1 VISLINYQ
9 NKIVQEDMQEIFKEI
24 EFNSLRDKT
33 ILITGATGMLATY
46 LVYFLNYLNITENL
60 NIKIIGLV
68 RNMEKAI
75 KIFEGIEIELLVQ
88 NIQDEIKY
96 ENKIDYIFHM
106 ASSANP
112 KVILESPIDIIKANT
127 IGTFNVFE
135 LARNKSAKVFFTSTR
150 EIYGKLD
157 ESIKFI
163 RESDMGV
170 VDCLERRACYPESK
184 RIAETICNSYFYQ
197 YGVKYNII
205 RIAHVYGPG
214 MNIDGDGRIMSDIIE
229 NVSKNQNIV
238 LKSDGTALRAFC
250 YITDA
255 IRGLLLI
262 LIKGKSNEVYN
273 LSNEKEEISIK
284 DLAQKVIDISGKK
297 IKIEY
302 QISTSVAYTNYKRIG
317 LNNEKLEK
325 LGWKIKK
332 KLEDGIKITLIS
344 IIGDK
349 DEARKIG

>member
-1 VISLINYQ
+1 MINYQ
-9 NKIVQEDMQEIFKEI
+9 NKIVQEDMQEILKDI
-24 EFNSLRDKT
+24 EFNSLKDKV
-33 ILITGATGMLATY
+33 ILIIGATGMLATY
-46 LVYFLNYLNITENL
+46 LVYFLNYLNIIENL

-68 RNMEKAI
+68 RNKEKAI
-75 KIFEGIEIELLVQ
+75 KIFEGVNIELLVQ
-88 NIQDEIKY
+88 DVQDEIKY
-96 ENKIDYIFHM
+96 DNKVDYIFHM

-112 KVILESPIDIIKANT
+112 RAILERPIDIIKANT

-135 LARNKSAKVFFTSTR
+135 LARSKSAKVIFTSTR

-157 ESIKFI
+157 ESVEFIK
-163 RESDMGV
+163 ENDMGI

-214 MNIDGDGRIMSDIIE
+214 MNIDGDGRVMSDLIE
-229 NVSKNQNIV
+229 NISRNQNVI

-262 LIKGKSNEVYN
+262 LIKGKDNEVYN
-273 LSNEKEEISIK
+273 LSNEKEEIMIK
-284 DLAQKVIDISGKK
+284 DLAQKVIDISGEKLE
-297 IKIEY
+297 IEY
-302 QISTSVAYTNYKRIG
+302 HISNSGAYTNYKRIG
-317 LNNEKLEK
+317 LNNKKLEK
-325 LGWKIKK
+325 LGWNIEINLDKGLKK
-332 KLEDGIKITLIS
+332 QLQFQRGIVK
-344 IIGDK
+344 
-349 DEARKIG
+349 

>member
-1 VISLINYQ
+1 MISLINYQ

-24 EFNSLRDKT
+24 EFNSLKDKV

-46 LVYFLNYLNITENL
+46 LVYFFNYLNNTENL

-75 KIFEGIEIELLVQ
+75 KIFEGIEIEILIQ
-88 NIQDEIKY
+88 DIQDEIKY
-96 ENKIDYIFHM
+96 EHKIDYIFHM

-112 KVILESPIDIIKANT
+112 KTILENPINIIKANT

-135 LARNKSAKVFFTSTR
+135 LARSKSAKVLFTSTR
-150 EIYGKLD
+150 EIYGRLD
-157 ESIKFI
+157 ENVKFI
-163 RESDMGV
+163 QETDMGV

-197 YGVKYNII
+197 YGIKYNIV

-229 NVSKNQNIV
+229 NVSKEQNII

-262 LIKGKSNEVYN
+262 LIKGKDNEVYN

-284 DLAQKVIDISGKK
+284 ELAQKAIDISRKK
-297 IKIEY
+297 LKIEH
-302 QISTSVAYTNYKRIG
+302 QINNSGAYTNYKRTG
-317 LNNEKLEK
+317 LDNRKLEK
-325 LGWKIKK
+325 LGWNIRVNLDKGLKK
-332 KLEDGIKITLIS
+332 QLTFQI
-344 IIGDK
+344 
-349 DEARKIG
+349 RYN

>member
-1 VISLINYQ
+1 MINYQ
-9 NKIVQEDMQEIFKEI
+9 NKIVQEDMQEILKDI
-24 EFNSLRDKT
+24 EFNSLKDKV

-46 LVYFLNYLNITENL
+46 LVYFLNYLNIIENL

-68 RNMEKAI
+68 RNKEKAI
-75 KIFEGIEIELLVQ
+75 KIFEGVNIELLVQ
-88 NIQDEIKY
+88 DVQDEIKY
-96 ENKIDYIFHM
+96 DNKVDYIFHM

-112 KVILESPIDIIKANT
+112 RTILERPIDIIKANT

-135 LARNKSAKVFFTSTR
+135 LARSKSAKVIFTSTR

-157 ESIKFI
+157 ESVEFIK
-163 RESDMGV
+163 ENDMGI

-214 MNIDGDGRIMSDIIE
+214 MNIDGDGRIMSDLIE
-229 NVSKNQNIV
+229 NISKNQNII

-250 YITDA
+250 YIIDA

-262 LIKGKSNEVYN
+262 LIKGKDNEVYN
-273 LSNEKEEISIK
+273 LSNEKEEIMIK
-284 DLAQKVIDISGKK
+284 DLAKKIIDISGE
-297 IKIEY
+297 KIEIEY
-302 QISTSVAYTNYKRIG
+302 HISNSGAYTNYKRIG
-317 LNNEKLEK
+317 LNNKKLEK
-325 LGWKIKK
+325 LGWNIEINLDKGLKK
-332 KLEDGIKITLIS
+332 QLQFQRGIVK
-344 IIGDK
+344 
-349 DEARKIG
+349 

>member
-1 VISLINYQ
+1 MVSLINYQ
-9 NKIVQEDMQEIFKEI
+9 NKIVQEDMKEILKDI
-24 EFNSLRDKT
+24 EFNSLKDKT
-33 ILITGATGMLATY
+33 ILITGATGMLAVY
-46 LVYFLNYLNITENL
+46 LVYFLNYLNIIENL

-68 RNMEKAI
+68 RNQEKAI
-75 KIFEGIEIELLVQ
+75 KIFEGIEIELLIQ
-88 NIQDEIKY
+88 DIQDEIKY
-96 ENKIDYIFHM
+96 EHKIDYIFHM

-112 KVILESPIDIIKANT
+112 KTILENPIDIIKANI

-150 EIYGKLD
+150 EVYGKLD

-163 RESDMGV
+163 QESDMGV
-170 VDCLERRACYPESK
+170 VDCLEKRACYPESK

-229 NVSKNQNIV
+229 NVSKNKNII

-262 LIKGKSNEVYN
+262 LIKGKDNEVYN

-284 DLAQKVIDISGKK
+284 DLAQKAINISRKEL
-297 IKIEY
+297 KIEY
-302 QISTSVAYTNYKRIG
+302 QINNSGAYTSYKRIG
-317 LNNEKLEK
+317 LDNRKLEE
-325 LGWKIKK
+325 LGWNIRISLDKGLEKQIIFQKI
-332 KLEDGIKITLIS
+332 L
-344 IIGDK
+344 
-349 DEARKIG
+349 

>member
-1 VISLINYQ
+1 MINYQ
-9 NKIVQEDMQEIFKEI
+9 NKIIQEDMQEILKDI
-24 EFNSLRDKT
+24 EFNSLKNKT

-46 LVYFLNYLNITENL
+46 LIYFFNYLNIIENL

-68 RNMEKAI
+68 RNKEKAI
-75 KIFEGIEIELLVQ
+75 KIFEGVEIELLIQ
-88 NIQDEIKY
+88 DIQDEIKY
-96 ENKIDYIFHM
+96 EHKIDYIFHM

-112 KVILESPIDIIKANT
+112 KTILENPIDIIKANT

-135 LARNKSAKVFFTSTR
+135 LARNKSVKVLFTSTR

-157 ESIKFI
+157 ENVEFI
-163 RESDMGV
+163 QETDMGV

-229 NVSKNQNIV
+229 NISKNENII

-262 LIKGKSNEVYN
+262 LIKGNDNEVYN

-284 DLAQKVIDISGKK
+284 DLAQKAIDISGKK

-302 QISTSVAYTNYKRIG
+302 QISNSEAYTNYKRVG
-317 LNNEKLEK
+317 LNNGKLEK
-325 LGWKIKK
+325 LGWKIQK
-332 KLEDGIKITLIS
+332 KLVDGIRNTLIN
-344 IIGDK
+344 IIEDK
-349 DEARKIG
+349 DESKKIN

>member
-1 VISLINYQ
+1 MISLINYQ
-9 NKIVQEDMQEIFKEI
+9 NKIIQEDMQEILKDI
-24 EFNSLRDKT
+24 EFNGLKDKT

-46 LVYFLNYLNITENL
+46 LVYFFNYLNIIENL

-68 RNMEKAI
+68 RNKEKAI
-75 KIFEGIEIELLVQ
+75 KIFEGVAIELLVQ
-88 NIQDEIKY
+88 DIQDEIKY
-96 ENKIDYIFHM
+96 DNKVDYIFHM

-112 KVILESPIDIIKANT
+112 KAILESPIDIIKANT

-157 ESIKFI
+157 ESIEFI
-163 RESDMGV
+163 QESDMGV

-184 RIAETICNSYFYQ
+184 RIAETICNSYLYQ
-197 YGVKYNII
+197 YGVKYNIV

-229 NVSKNQNIV
+229 NVSKNQNII

-262 LIKGKSNEVYN
+262 LIKGKDNEVYN
-273 LSNEKEEISIK
+273 LSNENEEISIK
-284 DLAQKVIDISGKK
+284 ELSQKVIDISRKEL
-297 IKIEY
+297 KIEY
-302 QISTSVAYTNYKRIG
+302 QISNSEAYTSYKRVG
-317 LNNEKLEK
+317 LNNGKLES
-325 LGWKIKK
+325 LGWKIQK
-332 KLEDGIKITLIS
+332 KLEDGIRNILVS
-344 IIGDK
+344 II
-349 DEARKIG
+349 EN

>member
-1 VISLINYQ
+1 MISLINYQ
-9 NKIVQEDMQEIFKEI
+9 NKIIQEDMQEILKDI
-24 EFNSLRDKT
+24 EFNGLKDKT

-46 LVYFLNYLNITENL
+46 LVYFFNYLNIIENL

-68 RNMEKAI
+68 RNKEKAI
-75 KIFEGIEIELLVQ
+75 KIFEGVAIELLIQ
-88 NIQDEIKY
+88 DIQDEIKY
-96 ENKIDYIFHM
+96 DNKVDYIFHM

-112 KVILESPIDIIKANT
+112 KAILESPIDIIKANT

-157 ESIKFI
+157 ESIEFI
-163 RESDMGV
+163 QESDMGV

-184 RIAETICNSYFYQ
+184 RIAETICNSYLYQ
-197 YGVKYNII
+197 YGVKYNIV

-229 NVSKNQNIV
+229 NVSKNQNII

-262 LIKGKSNEVYN
+262 LIKGKDNEVYN
-273 LSNEKEEISIK
+273 LSNENEEISIK
-284 DLAQKVIDISGKK
+284 ELSQKVIDISRKEL
-297 IKIEY
+297 KIEY
-302 QISTSVAYTNYKRIG
+302 QISNSEAYTSYKRVG
-317 LNNEKLEK
+317 LNNGKLES
-325 LGWKIKK
+325 LGWKIQK
-332 KLEDGIKITLIS
+332 KLEDGIRNILVS
-344 IIGDK
+344 II
-349 DEARKIG
+349 EN

>member
-1 VISLINYQ
+1 MISLINYQ
-9 NKIVQEDMQEIFKEI
+9 NKIVQEDMQEILKDI
-24 EFNSLRDKT
+24 EVDSLKDKI

-46 LVYFLNYLNITENL
+46 LVYFFNYLNIIESL

-68 RNMEKAI
+68 RNKEKAI
-75 KIFEGIEIELLVQ
+75 KIFEGVKIELLVQ
-88 NIQDEIKY
+88 DIQNEIKY
-96 ENKIDYIFHM
+96 DNKIDYIFHM
-106 ASSANP
+106 ASLANP
-112 KVILESPIDIIKANT
+112 KSILENPIDIIKANT

-135 LARNKSAKVFFTSTR
+135 LARSRSAKVIFTSTR

-157 ESIKFI
+157 ENVKFI
-163 RESDMGV
+163 QESDMGV

-214 MNIDGDGRIMSDIIE
+214 MNIDGDGRIMSDLIE
-229 NVSKNQNIV
+229 NISKNQNII

-262 LIKGKSNEVYN
+262 LLKGKDNEVYN
-273 LSNEKEEISIK
+273 LSNEKEEIMIK
-284 DLAQKVIDISGKK
+284 DLAQKIIDISGEKLE
-297 IKIEY
+297 IEY
-302 QISTSVAYTNYKRIG
+302 QISSSGAYTNYKRIG
-317 LNNEKLEK
+317 LNNKKLEK
-325 LGWKIKK
+325 LGWNIEINLDKGLKK
-332 KLEDGIKITLIS
+332 QLQFQRGIVK
-344 IIGDK
+344 
-349 DEARKIG
+349 

>member
-1 VISLINYQ
+1 MVSLINYQ
-9 NKIVQEDMQEIFKEI
+9 NKIVQEDMKEILKDI
-24 EFNSLRDKT
+24 EFNSLKDKT
-33 ILITGATGMLATY
+33 ILITGATGMLAVY
-46 LVYFLNYLNITENL
+46 LVYFLNYLNIIENL

-68 RNMEKAI
+68 RNQEKAI
-75 KIFEGIEIELLVQ
+75 KIFEGIEIELLIQ
-88 NIQDEIKY
+88 DIQDEIKY
-96 ENKIDYIFHM
+96 EHKIDYIFHM

-112 KVILESPIDIIKANT
+112 KTILENPIDIIKANT

-150 EIYGKLD
+150 EVYGKLD

-163 RESDMGV
+163 QESDMGV
-170 VDCLERRACYPESK
+170 VDCLEKRACYPESK

-229 NVSKNQNIV
+229 NVSKNKNII

-262 LIKGKSNEVYN
+262 LIKGKDNEVYN

-284 DLAQKVIDISGKK
+284 DLAQKAINISRKEL
-297 IKIEY
+297 KIEY
-302 QISTSVAYTNYKRIG
+302 QINNSGAYTSYKRIG
-317 LNNEKLEK
+317 LDNRKLEE
-325 LGWKIKK
+325 LGWNIRISLDKGLEKQIIFQKI
-332 KLEDGIKITLIS
+332 L
-344 IIGDK
+344 
-349 DEARKIG
+349 

>member
-1 VISLINYQ
+1 
-9 NKIVQEDMQEIFKEI
+9 
-24 EFNSLRDKT
+24 
-33 ILITGATGMLATY
+33 
-46 LVYFLNYLNITENL
+46 
-60 NIKIIGLV
+60 
-68 RNMEKAI
+68 
-75 KIFEGIEIELLVQ
+75 
-88 NIQDEIKY
+88 
-96 ENKIDYIFHM
+96 M

-112 KVILESPIDIIKANT
+112 KTILENPIDIIKANT

-150 EIYGKLD
+150 EVYGKLD

-163 RESDMGV
+163 QESDMGV
-170 VDCLERRACYPESK
+170 VDCLEKRACYPESK

-229 NVSKNQNIV
+229 NVSKNKNII

-262 LIKGKSNEVYN
+262 LIKGKDNEVYN

-284 DLAQKVIDISGKK
+284 DLAQKAINISRKEL
-297 IKIEY
+297 KIEY
-302 QISTSVAYTNYKRIG
+302 QINNSGAYTSYKRIG
-317 LNNEKLEK
+317 LDNRKLEE
-325 LGWKIKK
+325 LGWNIRISLDKGLEKQIIFQKI
-332 KLEDGIKITLIS
+332 L
-344 IIGDK
+344 
-349 DEARKIG
+349 

>member
-1 VISLINYQ
+1 MISLINYQ

-24 EFNSLRDKT
+24 EFNSLKNKT

-46 LVYFLNYLNITENL
+46 LVYFLNYLNIAENL
-60 NIKIIGLV
+60 NIKIIALV
-68 RNMEKAI
+68 RNKEKA
-75 KIFEGIEIELLVQ
+75 KRIFEGIEIELLVQ
-88 NIQDEIKY
+88 DIKENIKY
-96 ENKIDYIFHM
+96 KDGINYIFHM

-112 KVILESPIDIIKANT
+112 KSILENPIDIIKANT

-135 LARNKSAKVFFTSTR
+135 LAKEKSAKVFFTSTR
-150 EIYGKLD
+150 EIYGKVD
-157 ESIKFI
+157 EEINFIK
-163 RESDMGV
+163 ENDMGI

-197 YGVKYNII
+197 YGVKYNIV

-214 MNIDGDGRIMSDIIE
+214 MNIAGDGRIMSDIIE
-229 NVSKNQNIV
+229 NVSKNQNII

-255 IRGLLLI
+255 IRGVLLI
-262 LIKGKSNEVYN
+262 LLKGRDNEVYN

-284 DLAQKVIDISGKK
+284 DLAQKVIDISRKK

-302 QISTSVAYTNYKRIG
+302 QISNSGAYTSYKRVG
-317 LNNEKLEK
+317 LDNRKLEN
-325 LGWKIKK
+325 LGWNIIVSLDEGLKK
-332 KLEDGIKITLIS
+332 QMLFQEN
-344 IIGDK
+344 
-349 DEARKIG
+349 ERK

>member
-1 VISLINYQ
+1 MVSLINYQ
-9 NKIVQEDMQEIFKEI
+9 NKIVQEDMKEILKDI
-24 EFNSLRDKT
+24 EFNSLKDKT
-33 ILITGATGMLATY
+33 ILITGATGMLAVY
-46 LVYFLNYLNITENL
+46 LVYFLNYLNIIENL

-68 RNMEKAI
+68 RNQEKAI
-75 KIFEGIEIELLVQ
+75 KIFEGIEIELLIQ
-88 NIQDEIKY
+88 DIQDEIKY
-96 ENKIDYIFHM
+96 EHKIDYIFHM

-112 KVILESPIDIIKANT
+112 KTILENPIDIIKANT

-150 EIYGKLD
+150 EVYGKLD

-163 RESDMGV
+163 QESDMGV
-170 VDCLERRACYPESK
+170 VDCLEKRACYPESK

-229 NVSKNQNIV
+229 NVSKNKNII

-262 LIKGKSNEVYN
+262 LIKGKDNKVYN

-284 DLAQKVIDISGKK
+284 DLAQKAINISRKEL
-297 IKIEY
+297 KIEY
-302 QISTSVAYTNYKRIG
+302 QINNSGAYTSYKRIG
-317 LNNEKLEK
+317 LDNRKLEE
-325 LGWKIKK
+325 LGWNIRISLDKGLEKQIIFQKI
-332 KLEDGIKITLIS
+332 L
-344 IIGDK
+344 
-349 DEARKIG
+349 